1 MTFVRIWAY
10 RPAAGAE
17 AEAGFAAAYG
27 ADGTWVELFRRD
39 AGYLG
44 TELLRAPDGRWLTID
59 RWRSREH
66 WDAFLS
72 RHRAEYEATDRACAA
87 LTAGEWDLGEWS
99 TA

>member
-10 RPAAGAE
+10 RAAEG

-27 ADGTWVELFRRD
+27 AEGDWVGLFRRG

-59 RWRSREH
+59 RWRSRAD
-66 WDAFLS
+66 WDAFLA
-72 RHRAEYEATDRACAA
+72 RHRAEYEAMDRACAA
-87 LTAGEWDLGEWS
+87 LTAGEWDLGDWT